1 MPTTPISGATLF
13 KPIANVRGIR
23 ATAAVGLLSLA
34 VAIVS
39 FAAPPRTLVDLA
51 REGKRDSVIAA
62 ITSPDVDVN
71 VKSPDGATSLMWA
84 IYNNDME
91 LARALLKAG
100 ARANVISS
108 YGASALSEAI
118 KHNDLDM
125 VRTLLDA
132 GADVNSMGTD
142 NQTALMLAIS
152 VGPQAQ
158 KIAELLIQRGA
169 DVNAI
174 ETFRGQNALMWAA
187 AGNMPDIVDQ
197 IIAKG
202 ATNINMRAKSDD
214 WARMVTSEPRAQ
226 FGTRHT
232 GGLTALLYATRA
244 GCLRCAQ
251 ALVKAGAEIEKPN
264 PDGITPLLNA
274 LDNGKYDVANFL
286 LDQGA
291 NPRTW
296 DMNGRTPIYSAVD
309 RKVAAGGAAGGRG
322 GGPGGPGAGGRGAG
336 PGAGGPPGAAGGP
349 RGAGGPPGGPG
360 AVTAGGPGGARP
372 AAAGPVV
379 TPMAVI
385 NRLLDMGVDVN
396 HELTRKRPY
405 GQGRARFTDY
415 DMRGGVGPL
424 FNATMKHDH
433 EVMEALIK
441 HGAEVDLTNVFQM
454 TPLMHAAGM
463 SGTGAPSPMADAQ
476 ATNAMKSIDILL
488 NAGAD
493 INARILD
500 SRTHT
505 AKLMSYVAGRDQ
517 EGRTALIGAADDGS
531 AKIVQYLIDKGADLT
546 VKDATN
552 KTSLDLSRE
561 PCPPPGL
568 QGNETQKATCER
580 LMAARAATEKVLV
593 AAMTKAGIPV
603 PPALPPAAMPAGDAA
618 ATAAPPAAATANAA
632 N

>member
-1 MPTTPISGATLF
+1 LF
-13 KPIANVRGIR
+13 KPTCNVRGVR
-23 ATAAVGLLSLA
+23 ATAAIGLLSLA

-39 FAAPPRTLVDLA
+39 FAAPLRTLVDLA

-100 ARANVISS
+100 AKANVISN

-118 KHNDLDM
+118 KHNDLEM

-132 GADVNSMGTD
+132 GADVNSTGTD

-187 AGNMPDIVDQ
+187 AGNMPDIVEQ
-197 IIAKG
+197 LIAKG

-232 GGLTALLYATRA
+232 GGLTALLYATRS

-251 ALVKAGAEIEKPN
+251 ALVKAGADIEKPN
-264 PDGITPLLNA
+264 PDGITPLINA
-274 LDNGKYDVANFL
+274 LDNGKYDVASFL

-291 NPRTW
+291 NPHTW
-296 DMNGRTPIYSAVD
+296 DMNGRTPLYAAVD
-309 RKVAAGGAAGGRG
+309 RKVAAGGAGGRG
-322 GGPGGPGAGGRGAG
+322 AGPGAPGGAGGRGAG
-336 PGAGGPPGAAGGP
+336 PRAGGPPGAAGGP
-349 RGAGGPPGGPG
+349 PGAGGPLDGPG
-360 AVTAGGPGGARP
+360 GGARP
-372 AAAGPVV
+372 AAAGPAV

-385 NRLLDMGVDVN
+385 NRLLDTGVDVD
-396 HELTRKRPY
+396 HQLTRKRPY

-441 HGAEVDLTNVFQM
+441 RGAEVDLTNVFQM

-463 SGTGAPSPMADAQ
+463 SGTGAPAPMGDAQ
-476 ATNAMKSIDILL
+476 ATNAMKSLDILL

-546 VKDATN
+546 IKDATN
-552 KTSLDLSRE
+552 KTALDLSRE

-580 LMAARAATEKVLV
+580 LMVARAATEKVLV
-593 AAMTKAGIPV
+593 AAMMKAGIPV
-603 PPALPPAAMPAGDAA
+603 PPAPPPAAKPEADAA
-618 ATAAPPAAATANAA
+618 ASAAPPAAATADAA